1 MTKKMRRG
9 EFDASFANASLE
21 EMAQRVKQYEAQTDR
36 RNYVIILSF
45 FLLLSISIAI
55 GLYFYGHWV
64 LETVQAAGGVVWS
77 MWHLEWWQAL
87 AIFFEYKLS
96 FLLLGIVVGFV
107 LFLFI
112 TLRIGELIVDTIW
125 DTIHSVFN

>member
-1 MTKKMRRG
+1 MTKKVRRG

-21 EMAQRVKQYEAQTDR
+21 EMAQRVKQYEAQTER
-36 RNYVIILSF
+36 RNYAIILSF
-45 FLLLSISIAI
+45 LLLLSLSSAI

-64 LETVQAAGGVVWS
+64 SETVQAAWGVVWS
-77 MWHLEWWQAL
+77 IWHLEWWQAL

-107 LFLFI
+107 FFLFI
-112 TLRIGELIVDTIW
+112 TLRIGEFIVDAIG
-125 DTIHSVFN
+125 DAIHSVFN